1 MSQSRAGSTSRQ
13 RQNIPVIPQNKA
25 QNKVAY
31 IPQLSPQYKTQPP
44 LPPSASNKSIGGA
57 GSYQAQLNTEVKKPQ
72 LTIGQTIGLIT
83 IRLTRVENSLTSL
96 KQSNVLPP
104 SSLDETNGNTEL
116 SQSSNMFYEF
126 PNANYKE
133 EINAMENRLNQ
144 VEATLTNVVKVE
156 NDLQTTKDLLLI
168 LMSKQEKYV
177 LDTTAKLESLQN
189 EVNELMSFKK
199 QVLSSPPPPPPSPS
213 SESVSE
219 EVDVSVSVSV
229 SDPPAEL

>member
-31 IPQLSPQYKTQPP
+31 IPQLSPQYKTPP
-44 LPPSASNKSIGGA
+44 PPPSASKTIGGA
-57 GSYQAQLNTEVKKPQ
+57 GSYQSQFNNEVKKPQ
-72 LTIGQTIGLIT
+72 LTIGQTISLIT
-83 IRLTRVENSLTSL
+83 IRLTRVENSLTNL
-96 KQSNVLPP
+96 KESNLLPP

-133 EINAMENRLNQ
+133 DIHAMENRLNQ

-177 LDTTAKLESLQN
+177 LDTTAKLQALQN
-189 EVNELMSFKK
+189 EINELMSFKL
-199 QVLSSPPPPPPSPS
+199 QVLSSPPPPPSS
-213 SESVSE
+213 SEAVSE

-229 SDPPAEL
+229 SDPSELQSRYN

>member
-31 IPQLSPQYKTQPP
+31 IPQLSPQYKTPP
-44 LPPSASNKSIGGA
+44 PPPPSASKNIGGA
-57 GSYQAQLNTEVKKPQ
+57 GSYQSQSNTEVKKPQ

-96 KQSNVLPP
+96 KQSSVLPP
-104 SSLDETNGNTEL
+104 SSLDETNSNTEL

-133 EINAMENRLNQ
+133 EMNAMENRLNQ
-144 VEATLTNVVKVE
+144 VESTLTNVVKVE

-168 LMSKQEKYV
+168 LMSKQEKYI
-177 LDTTAKLESLQN
+177 LDTTAKLEALQN
-189 EVNELMSFKK
+189 EVNELVSFKLS
-199 QVLSSPPPPPPSPS
+199 VLSSPPPPHHHSPS
-213 SESVSE
+213 SEAVSE
-219 EVDVSVSVSV
+219 EVDVSVSVS
-229 SDPPAEL
+229 DPPEL

>member
-31 IPQLSPQYKTQPP
+31 IPQLSPQYKTPP
-44 LPPSASNKSIGGA
+44 PPPSASKTIGGA

-168 LMSKQEKYV
+168 LMSKQERYV
-177 LDTTAKLESLQN
+177 LDTTAKLEALQN
-189 EVNELMSFKK
+189 EVNELVSFKLS
-199 QVLSSPPPPPPSPS
+199 VLSSPHPPHSPS
-213 SESVSE
+213 SEAVSE
-219 EVDVSVSVSV
+219 EVDVSVSVS
-229 SDPPAEL
+229 DPPAEL